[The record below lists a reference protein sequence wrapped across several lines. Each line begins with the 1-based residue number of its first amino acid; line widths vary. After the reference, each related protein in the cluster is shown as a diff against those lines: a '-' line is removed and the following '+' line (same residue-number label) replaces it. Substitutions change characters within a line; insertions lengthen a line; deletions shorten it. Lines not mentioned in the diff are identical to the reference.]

1 MSNHLT
7 FLLLRSDC
15 GGELANPVSWL
26 FNLSFTRAIV
36 PQLWKQANISPI
48 YEDGETGSVTNYSGI
63 SLLSVV
69 GKCQERILHTV
80 IYDQVFQYL
89 HDSHHGF
96 LRGRPTVSQLV
107 LVHDDWAKVLD
118 NQGQVD
124 VVFLDFSKA
133 FSFVNH
139 SLLIRK
145 LNQYGVGGGQL
156 LEWCKDYLRN

>member
-1 MSNHLT
+1 MNVRLRMYQILLFKFRRHLCKGSMNWLTLSLGYLIYHLHGPLSLNYGSKLT
-7 FLLLRSDC
+7 FLQFIRM
-15 GGELANPVSWL
+15 GG
-26 FNLSFTRAIV
+26 
-36 PQLWKQANISPI
+36 
-48 YEDGETGSVTNYSGI
+48 TGSVTNFRGI

-80 IYDQVFQYL
+80 LYDQVFQYL

-96 LRGRPTVSQLV
+96 LRGRSTVSQLV

-133 FSFVNH
+133 FDLVNH

-145 LNQYGVGGGQL
+145 LNQYSVGGQL
-156 LEWCKDYLRN
+156 LER